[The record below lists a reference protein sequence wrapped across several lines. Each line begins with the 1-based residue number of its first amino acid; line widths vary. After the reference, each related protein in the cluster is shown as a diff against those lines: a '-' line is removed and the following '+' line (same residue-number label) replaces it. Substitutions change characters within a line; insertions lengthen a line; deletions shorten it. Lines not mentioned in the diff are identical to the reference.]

1 MKQILCIALAVL
13 LTVSAFAFTSAAVT
27 LIWPVPGHT
36 NLSQGYHDG
45 AAIDI
50 SDGSIAGA
58 TVVAALGGT
67 VKYKFTCGQQH
78 YGSMGDCNG
87 FGTGVVILGDDG
99 RWYQYAHMQAN
110 SIPSNVNV
118 GAYVSAGQTIG
129 KVGTTGN
136 SSGNHLHFGIS
147 TGNYWSQSGI
157 NPQNETYSYNS
168 NPNPTNPF
176 TGTYAEEITGTN
188 AKLRASLN
196 LTYVSQCGLYFG
208 TSASNMTKRNTEN
221 VYAKIN
227 NIHYYMNGDFAI
239 CLKHQTTYY
248 YKFYVI
254 IDGVEIQSAT
264 NSFNSGG
271 THSWSSGTVTQSAT
285 CISTGSKRCTC
296 YCGATKNETIPVNA
310 SNHVHTT
317 NVAATNSTC
326 TVKGYTAGVY
336 CNDCKKYISGH
347 AELPLA
353 DHSDPDANGN
363 CSVCGQHIKDV
374 TPTQPDN
381 PQPQQDSGC
390 KWCGGTHDGF
400 FGAIVGFFHRILAAL
415 FGARY

>member
-1 MKQILCIALAVL
+1 MKQTKRIIAALLSVVMLFAV
-13 LTVSAFAFTSAAVT
+13 VPVMQASATSKTPDQAISWV
-27 LIWPVPGHT
+27 
-36 NLSQGYHDG
+36 QGELGQGLDMDG
-45 AAIDI
+45 AYGCQCVDLILAYYDF
-50 SDGSIAGA
+50 
-58 TVVAALGGT
+58 LG
-67 VKYKFTCGQQH
+67 
-78 YGSMGDCNG
+78 
-87 FGTGVVILGDDG
+87 
-99 RWYQYAHMQAN
+99 
-110 SIPSNVNV
+110 
-118 GAYVSAGQTIG
+118 VSR
-129 KVGTTGN
+129 
-136 SSGNHLHFGIS
+136 SSGNGADYSWNTLPSGWQRLQGAQPQKGDILVYS
-147 TGNYWSQSGI
+147 GND
-157 NPQNETYSYNS
+157 S
-168 NPNPTNPF
+168 NPYGHVAIYESDRSHYHQNFNGHSYVEKVTYMYNGLSNPYWGVIRPNWNVTPSNPF

-271 THSWSSGTVTQSAT
+271 THSWDSGTVTKAAT
-285 CISTGSKRCTC
+285 CSSTGSKVCSC
-296 YCGATKNETIPVNA
+296 YCGATKSETIPVNA

-317 NVAATNSTC
+317 NVAASNSTC

-353 DHSDPDANGN
+353 DHSEPDVNGN
-363 CSVCGQHIKDV
+363 CTVCGQHIKDV

-390 KWCGGTHDGF
+390 NWCGGTHDGF